1 MVGLGCTIDGHLN
14 DSKFSQPI
22 PWIGL
27 YIAAASAACA
37 IAMAADA
44 FIGFRHRKLWFPC
57 KYFSLNATTL
67 TLIAVAAKLS
77 VDLNTSMPRRQD
89 QLAKLSSATLIC
101 TVMGNFLPSIGTMEN
116 KEILMNVMAL
126 GILVITAIV
135 NICIQLGTG
144 VIFVFWKEH
153 AFVMFLMLVLLAILS
168 SSALTVPITKRYFD
182 LKYNI
187 KHKVAMKESSD
198 KTGKCIAEKLRR
210 DLAKFWMMA
219 HTCNP
224 QFVIGR
230 SATCTASGAFCLL
243 AAMTLAEAVLR
254 SYLMPWSFKFCS
266 GDSDYKWSTTL
277 VLITQIVAV
286 VVGTIAP
293 AFRWFIA
300 VHFRCPTKATKAC
313 KSQFRVESY
322 WSQWL
327 VEGKEC
333 PLGLRFGGRNC
344 KRLAH
349 KAKNLLLDSFVR
361 VQSGIVLVSK
371 VVRFLSI
378 FSMSLFL
385 IFSRYCKEMKMSLKL
400 KNSIANNDSGSE
412 SQTGLKLDLS
422 HFVLHLEGEE
432 ALVDL
437 MIENHCDASDHWF
450 FAGKKKQPKP
460 LIQLLEKSKS
470 LRELK
475 GVSEFDSYQ
484 VPSLEA
490 EEPPN
495 CWSLPVVTLTSI
507 AIALPGIENHL
518 VKQLIRSINEGLVYV
533 RSVENNLNDKPEFS
547 NVRTAAEVLW
557 LQVDLY
563 HRWLDVDLRKMAGQ
577 GKSPEKVLEELA
589 DIAKNKFWEWK
600 TKDIQGC
607 LRENPSKW
615 PLKVLIANSMYR
627 ISQTI
632 LSDFAARD
640 YDSSERLFERLCAM
654 IAEILGACLT
664 NLPRVIP
671 MECQRSVIEEREESV
686 RCAILLLGKAEK
698 ILKILDQEL
707 LLSSDPEQLACI
719 DNWRSSRK
727 QKNPLQF
734 GFPSTVSGTAAFS
747 SSDIH
752 LSIE

>member
-1 MVGLGCTIDGHLN
+1 MVRLGCTIDGHLN

-22 PWIGL
+22 PWIGI
-27 YIAAASAACA
+27 YIVAASAACA

-89 QLAKLSSATLIC
+89 QLAKLSSAALIC

-116 KEILMNVMAL
+116 QEIFMNVVAL

-182 LKYNI
+182 LKYTK
-187 KHKVAMKESSD
+187 KHKVAMKECSD
-198 KTGKCIAEKLRR
+198 KTGKCIADKLRG

-219 HTCNP
+219 HTCGP

-230 SATCTASGAFCLL
+230 SVTCTASGAFCLL

-300 VHFRCPTKATKAC
+300 IHFRCPTKATKAC

-322 WSQWL
+322 WNQWL

-333 PLGLRFGGRNC
+333 PLVLRFGNRNC
-344 KRLAH
+344 NRLAH
-349 KAKNLLLDSFVR
+349 KTKTLLLDTCIR

-371 VVRFLSI
+371 VVRLVSI
-378 FSMSLFL
+378 FFMSLFL
-385 IFSRYCKEMKMSLKL
+385 IFSRYCKEMKRSLKL
-400 KNSIANNDSGSE
+400 KRSIANNDSASE

-422 HFVLHLEGEE
+422 RFVLHLEGEE
-432 ALVDL
+432 SMVDL
-437 MIENHCDASDHWF
+437 MIENHSDASDHWF
-450 FAGKKKQPKP
+450 FAGKKKQPKH
-460 LIQLLEKSKS
+460 LMQLLEKSRS

-475 GVSEFDSYQ
+475 GVSEFDSYEI
-484 VPSLEA
+484 PSLEA

-495 CWSLPVVTLTSI
+495 CWSLPLVTLTSI
-507 AIALPGIENHL
+507 AIALPEVENHL
-518 VKQLIRSINEGLVYV
+518 VKQLIRSVNEGLVYV
-533 RSVENNLNDKPEFS
+533 RIVENNLNEKPEFS

-563 HRWLDVDLRKMAGQ
+563 HRWLDVNLRKMAGQ

-589 DIAKNKFWEWK
+589 DIAKNKFWEFK
-600 TKDIQGC
+600 TKDIHGC
-607 LRENPSKW
+607 LMENPSKW
-615 PLKVLIANSMYR
+615 PIKVLIANTMYR

-671 MECQRSVIEEREESV
+671 MECQRSTIEEREESV
-686 RCAILLLGKAEK
+686 RCAIVLLGKAEK
-698 ILKILDQEL
+698 ILEILDQEL
-707 LLSSDPEQLACI
+707 LSSSDPEQLACI

-727 QKNPLQF
+727 QKNPPQF
-734 GFPSTVSGTAAFS
+734 GFPSTVST
-747 SSDIH
+747 SDIY

>member
-14 DSKFSQPI
+14 DSKYSQPI

-77 VDLNTSMPRRQD
+77 VDLNASMPRRQD

-116 KEILMNVMAL
+116 KEILMNIMAL

-135 NICIQLGTG
+135 NICTQLGTG

-168 SSALTVPITKRYFD
+168 SSALTVPITKRYLD
-182 LKYNI
+182 LKYNK
-187 KHKVAMKESSD
+187 KHELAMEECSD

-254 SYLMPWSFKFCS
+254 SYLMPWSFKFCN

-300 VHFRCPTKATKAC
+300 IHFRCPTKATKAC

-349 KAKNLLLDSFVR
+349 KAKTLLLDLCIR
-361 VQSGIVLVSK
+361 VQSGIVLASK
-371 VVRFLSI
+371 VVRLISI

-385 IFSRYCKEMKMSLKL
+385 IFSRYCKEMKTSLKL

-412 SQTGLKLDLS
+412 SQTGLKLDLRR
-422 HFVLHLEGEE
+422 FVLHLEGEE

-437 MIENHCDASDHWF
+437 MIENHCDASDPWF

-507 AIALPGIENHL
+507 AISLPGIENHL
-518 VKQLIRSINEGLVYV
+518 VKQLIRSVNEGLVYV
-533 RSVENNLNDKPEFS
+533 RIVENNLNDKPEFS

-557 LQVDLY
+557 LRVDLY

-589 DIAKNKFWEWK
+589 DIAKNKFWELK
-600 TKDIQGC
+600 PKDIQGC

-632 LSDFAARD
+632 LSDFKARD

-671 MECQRSVIEEREESV
+671 MECQRSAIEKREESV
-686 RCAILLLGKAEK
+686 RRAILLLGKAET

-734 GFPSTVSGTAAFS
+734 GFPSTVSCTAAFS